1 MGATTIIIAVTV
13 DGDGALANDI
23 SGRIARL
30 LDKGW
35 TDHNLPFR
43 LAQDIRVHRYS
54 APRIGDM
61 LNKHALGEAAE

>member
-23 SGRIARL
+23 SERIGRL
-30 LDKGW
+30 LDAGW
-35 TDHNLPFR
+35 TDHHMPFR
-43 LAQDIRVHRYS
+43 LAQDIRVHRYG
-54 APRIGDM
+54 ALAIGDM